1 MADLAGVPTVP
12 VRPRRPRRAHLT
24 GAAPRHPRHPFRPG
38 RRAREGWTGILLVAP
53 AVVGLAVFVVY
64 PIGLMA
70 WVSLTDWS
78 GLTSPFSADPVGT
91 ANYEQLLLEEGL
103 SREDLGIAIR
113 NTFYYVLGVVPAQT
127 ALAFV
132 LASVLNQRWLR
143 GRVALRTAYYLPS
156 VTSSVAM
163 ALVFIFLFQP
173 SGFVNGLLPGRD
185 LVWLDDP
192 RGLLH
197 LALGAVGVDGPPQW
211 LAEVDLLGIGAW
223 DWLSGPSIT
232 MTALMLLVTWST
244 TGTFMLVFLA
254 GLQRIPVSVE
264 EAAMLD
270 GASAVQRF
278 RYITLP
284 LMRPVI
290 AFVVSIGLI
299 GTWQVFDQI
308 WVISSGGPRRTTLT
322 PAYLMY
328 VELFDRSNGGLAAAI
343 AVLLFAIIIVFT
355 LVQRRVSARRR
366 EEQW

>member
-1 MADLAGVPTVP
+1 MADLAGVRTVS
-12 VRPRRPRRAHLT
+12 VRPRRPRRAHPT
-24 GAAPRHPRHPFRPG
+24 GAPPHHPFRPG

-211 LAEVDLLGIGAW
+211 L
-223 DWLSGPSIT
+223 
-232 MTALMLLVTWST
+232 
-244 TGTFMLVFLA
+244 
-254 GLQRIPVSVE
+254 
-264 EAAMLD
+264 
-270 GASAVQRF
+270 
-278 RYITLP
+278 
-284 LMRPVI
+284 
-290 AFVVSIGLI
+290 
-299 GTWQVFDQI
+299 
-308 WVISSGGPRRTTLT
+308 
-322 PAYLMY
+322 
-328 VELFDRSNGGLAAAI
+328 
-343 AVLLFAIIIVFT
+343 
-355 LVQRRVSARRR
+355 
-366 EEQW
+366 